1 MAEFRSYYKYHRH
14 NNTPKPRQTIHNQIR
29 KKSTPISLQ
38 TNNTQIESDNNVN
51 NNLNEDQI
59 DIDSFFPVTNDANQ
73 PVNGS
78 IMDLNVPPNNL
89 NESTNNLNE
98 STNNLN
104 ESTNNLNESTNNLN
118 ESSTDEIHIYSNKRG
133 ILNENVVSTALM
145 SLFFGANLTKTA
157 LQSTIELIQLLVPD
171 FKIPKTFDRLMLRVQ
186 EHELKNKKRWFCQK
200 CNKYIEVETNGDAKQ
215 RLCSDCSHR

>member
-14 NNTPKPRQTIHNQIR
+14 TNTAKPRQTIHNQNR
-29 KKSTPISLQ
+29 KKSYKALQ
-38 TNNTQIESDNNVN
+38 TNNTQNESDNNLI

-59 DIDSFFPVTNDANQ
+59 DNDSFFPVINDADQ
-73 PVNGS
+73 YVNCS
-78 IMDLNVPPNNL
+78 MLDLSVSPNNL
-89 NESTNNLNE
+89 NESANNLIESTNNLNE

-104 ESTNNLNESTNNLN
+104 ESTISLN
-118 ESSTDEIHIYSNKRG
+118 ESSTDQIYIYSNKRG
-133 ILNENVVSTALM
+133 ALNENVVSTALM

-171 FKIPKTFDRLMLRVQ
+171 FKIPKTFDQLMLRVL
-186 EHELKNKKRWFCQK
+186 ESELKYKKRWFCQE
-200 CNKYIEVETNGDAKQ
+200 CNKYIEIETNGDAKQ